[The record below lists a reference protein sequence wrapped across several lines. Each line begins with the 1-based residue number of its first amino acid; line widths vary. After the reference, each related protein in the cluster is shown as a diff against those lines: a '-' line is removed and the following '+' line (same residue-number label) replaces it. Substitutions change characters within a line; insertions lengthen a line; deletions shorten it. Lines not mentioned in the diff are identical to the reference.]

1 MFGEVGEGLEECL
14 AKINEVF
21 VDKNFRPLIDVR
33 INHTIVLDDPFEDPE
48 GLKVRSRS
56 PSPDPQRLFGANTRI
71 GADEIIDDDDDL
83 DDNERKVIFRA
94 FLEKSDR

>member
-56 PSPDPQRLFGANTRI
+56 PSPDPHSAQILELVPMKLLTMMTI
-71 GADEIIDDDDDL
+71 WMIMK
-83 DDNERKVIFRA
+83 ER
-94 FLEKSDR
+94 